1 MALGGELENPN
12 LQGLWVREVLPEP
25 GGRSLIAVVIVDDP
39 TRLGD
44 VMHDLGAAKPT
55 LRRAIA
61 EAIHRKRTPNLQFV
75 VLPAEAIEEEPW

>member
-12 LQGLWVREVLPEP
+12 LQGLWVRGVLPEP
-25 GGRSLIAVVIVDDP
+25 GGRSLIVEVIVDDA

-44 VMHDLGAAKPT
+44 VMRDLAAAKPT
-55 LRRAIA
+55 LRHAVA

-75 VLPAEAIEEEPW
+75 VLPAAVIEEDTW